1 MSSAAHDFGG
11 LIRQQVIYH
20 VDTLPFLPQTV
31 QAKKKKKN
39 FRMTAASA

>member
-11 LIRQQVIYH
+11 LMRQQVIYH

-31 QAKKKKKN
+31 QAQTLELLQLLLN
-39 FRMTAASA
+39 ALH

>member
-11 LIRQQVIYH
+11 LMRQQVIYH

-31 QAKKKKKN
+31 QAKKNN
-39 FRMTAASA
+39 FRITEASA